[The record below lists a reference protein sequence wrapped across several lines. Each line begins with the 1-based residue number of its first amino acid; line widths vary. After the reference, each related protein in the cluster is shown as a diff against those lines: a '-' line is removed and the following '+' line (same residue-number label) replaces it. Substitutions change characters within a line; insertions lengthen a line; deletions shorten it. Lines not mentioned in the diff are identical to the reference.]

1 MQTIGL
7 IGGLSWYSTL
17 AYYRVI
23 NELVQQRL
31 GGHASARISL
41 QSLNFA
47 EIRELQKSSDWAAAG
62 KVMAEAGRRCQDG
75 GADFVLIC
83 SNLMHKTS
91 DDVVA
96 ALDVPV
102 LHIADAVADRAVAM
116 GWRRVGLLGTRQVME
131 ETFYTERLQAK
142 GVEVRIPKADDR
154 AMVDRVIF
162 DELTQGRVE
171 EPSRAEFLRVIA
183 DLAADGAQAVVLA
196 CTEIELLVKPEFSP
210 IPPLDSM
217 RTHAEAAVAQ
227 ALAGV
232 HATR

>member
-131 ETFYTERLQAK
+131 ETFYAERLQAK